1 MSTEWNGEG
10 LPAIGLRVRIP
21 DDMACGNDFLK
32 QFEGMVVDI
41 VGHTENHAGVPLAVF
56 KYGDVHN
63 PRYHALCGD
72 NGNFEPIRTP
82 EQIAAEEREKAIGEM
97 FNAIHPGDRQVA
109 IVNGFYA
116 EIKKHLG
123 DIYDAGYRKVIP

>member
-10 LPAIGLRVRIP
+10 LPPIGLRVRIP

-32 QFEGMVVDI
+32 QFEGMEVDI
-41 VGHTENHAGVPLAVF
+41 VGHTEKHAGVPLAVF
-56 KYGDVHN
+56 KYGDVHS

-82 EQIAAEEREKAIGEM
+82 EQIAAEERNTAIGEM
-97 FNAIHPGDRQVA
+97 LNGLSGNATYGDIAHRICAQ
-109 IVNGFYA
+109 
-116 EIKKHLG
+116 
-123 DIYDAGYRKVIP
+123 IYDAGYRKVTP